1 MREVSQIVTRL
12 ASWIVKPRIAF
23 MAASFSYPNVELQ
36 EIALVVHSW
45 GYPIAEDDLR
55 PPKGLKPE
63 VVQMVYAC
71 AIQKLTGL
79 TIAELDQSAERS
91 LAVIE
96 EWQVN
101 LSMTVK
107 KVNSLI
113 IKCRRNSSLQVQDYM
128 YFCITR
134 TDEPICG

>member
-1 MREVSQIVTRL
+1 
-12 ASWIVKPRIAF
+12 

-45 GYPIAEDDLR
+45 GYPITEDDLR

-79 TIAELDQSAERS
+79 TIGELEQSAERS
-91 LAVIE
+91 LAVID

-101 LSMTVK
+101 YFDEIK
-107 KVNSLI
+107 KTSAHNHSHRNSLP
-113 IKCRRNSSLQVQDYM
+113 QVQDCM
-128 YFCITR
+128 SFCITR
-134 TDEPICG
+134 TLKYLTCYGSQLKLLAAKHSRCRGSGN